1 MSEVKNK
8 LDLLQRLGPDM
19 SIKVLTHLD
28 PCDLVRVSTLSR
40 SWHQFVIENGLCKH
54 LCLKMFPELS
64 GVRHV
69 IEVEN
74 MIEPVSNM
82 LGSSSNWEYLKR
94 NHKVYAFLACGLSP
108 SISRNCISSAVSASS
123 YNKIREE
130 NDVNTLDPRDT
141 SYWSSEG
148 KSDPSVPETL
158 EYMLTSKLCLITEI
172 HVQPFQAYSAKAV
185 RFRMGRARYA
195 TKLELSEMCEL
206 DFFFADK
213 IFGGPQWTYTSPEFA
228 MLQENCLQKFKLLE
242 PVLCIGDVLQVE
254 LLGRVQKKEMD
265 QLFYI
270 WLICKSF
277 LLHIHMHTGTPR
289 HKQLCIDN
297 SMLFCLK
304 LLKA

>member
-1 MSEVKNK
+1 
-8 LDLLQRLGPDM
+8 
-19 SIKVLTHLD
+19 
-28 PCDLVRVSTLSR
+28 
-40 SWHQFVIENGLCKH
+40 
-54 LCLKMFPELS
+54 MFPELS

-206 DFFFADK
+206 DFFFDYNG
-213 IFGGPQWTYTSPEFA
+213 IFS
-228 MLQENCLQKFKLLE
+228 
-242 PVLCIGDVLQVE
+242 VS
-254 LLGRVQKKEMD
+254 
-265 QLFYI
+265 
-270 WLICKSF
+270 LIHSFNHCFF
-277 LLHIHMHTGTPR
+277 LLPSSTSSSDSDENQIN
-289 HKQLCIDN
+289 K
-297 SMLFCLK
+297 LK
-304 LLKA
+304 GLP

>member
-1 MSEVKNK
+1 
-8 LDLLQRLGPDM
+8 
-19 SIKVLTHLD
+19 
-28 PCDLVRVSTLSR
+28 
-40 SWHQFVIENGLCKH
+40 
-54 LCLKMFPELS
+54 MFPELS

-172 HVQPFQAYSAKAV
+172 HVQP
-185 RFRMGRARYA
+185 
-195 TKLELSEMCEL
+195 
-206 DFFFADK
+206 
-213 IFGGPQWTYTSPEFA
+213 
-228 MLQENCLQKFKLLE
+228 
-242 PVLCIGDVLQVE
+242 
-254 LLGRVQKKEMD
+254 VQ
-265 QLFYI
+265 
-270 WLICKSF
+270 
-277 LLHIHMHTGTPR
+277 G
-289 HKQLCIDN
+289 
-297 SMLFCLK
+297 
-304 LLKA
+304 